1 MVSKELNHSN
11 KKSAKI
17 VGALFLTAMAAS
29 LVGGFGFIEPVL
41 SALDPLM
48 AASEHE
54 TQIVIGVLLELINA
68 ISVLGIAVFMFPIL
82 KQFNEK
88 FALGY
93 LSFRIIEVVWCSMIV
108 VSPLALI
115 SLGQASLQTG
125 AADAP
130 GFAAASV
137 SLLAIR
143 AAVANLLIPVFFSLG
158 ALLLYSAMYQSR
170 RLPRFIS
177 VWGLIAVALVIVLN
191 LLSTFNIE
199 VSLNI
204 SMLFALP
211 IITNEIFLGIWLL
224 VKGFNAP
231 AELQ

>member
-1 MVSKELNHSN
+1 MASKELNHSN
-11 KKSAKI
+11 KKSAKF

-29 LVGGFGFIEPVL
+29 LVGGLGFIEPVL
-41 SALDPLM
+41 SAPDPLM

-93 LSFRIIEVVWCSMIV
+93 LGFRIIEVVWCSMIV
-108 VSPLALI
+108 VSPLALVTL
-115 SLGQASLQTG
+115 SQVATADTPGFMAAGASLI
-125 AADAP
+125 
-130 GFAAASV
+130 
-137 SLLAIR
+137 AIR
-143 AAVANLLIPVFFSLG
+143 GAVADLLLPVFFSLG

-177 VWGLIAVALVIVLN
+177 VWGLIAVALVLVLN